1 MNQQT
6 RVWIRWN
13 LEKFRHHVEEIFVE
27 EVSGQWYNK
36 KFWEIGKGSYNY

>member
-27 EVSGQWYNK
+27 VSGQWYNK